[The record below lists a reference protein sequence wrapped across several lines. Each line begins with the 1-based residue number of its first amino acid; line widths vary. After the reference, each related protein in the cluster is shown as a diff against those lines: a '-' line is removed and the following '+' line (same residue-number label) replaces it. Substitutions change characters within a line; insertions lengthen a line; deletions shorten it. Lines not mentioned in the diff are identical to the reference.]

1 MKPSSIISFGLALL
15 GCAHAPAPSLPAPPL
30 DSALRF
36 RNVPVITRLTDQPIA
51 QPSARPFDREAY
63 WYDAYLGRRSVRALE
78 VRRPARAAN
87 VNALDEVPDSAWF
100 ENRIGVRALT
110 VEEIR
115 RGPTP
120 PPRPPFSVVGTK
132 LGGVTPG
139 LRVRDSIGTGY
150 LLKFDRPDDPISE
163 TASDVVVQRLLWAV
177 GYHTPDD
184 MIITF
189 AGEDL
194 RLAPEARLKDT
205 RGEQRAMT
213 EADLRKVL
221 AGVGRQ
227 ADGRYRGL
235 LSKLVPGVPL
245 GGYSQEGKRA
255 DDANDPVPHEERRD
269 VRGARVFFAWLNHT
283 DLKEDN
289 LLDTWIPDPRSPGR
303 GHVRHHLVDFGN
315 SLGVFGWRQD
325 RTSGFSENLDLGYGV
340 RSLVALGLWQ
350 RPWETISA
358 SPLQGVGNL
367 ESAVFDAAGW
377 RPAYPWAPFDRFD
390 RFDGFWAARIL
401 MRVNPDLVAAAV
413 AEGHY
418 DDPRS
423 AAYVA
428 ATLVERQRK
437 LGRHYLAQTSALD
450 DFMVDESDRGVS
462 LCFQDLLI
470 AHFGAAEPALVAG
483 TAHRI
488 STWDFAGRPLAFT
501 ALRPGAVRS
510 CVDGFPPGPGPDHYT
525 IVAVDTVRDGAP
537 AQRVLLHLARDPSSG
552 RMRLIGVRR
561 V

>member
-1 MKPSSIISFGLALL
+1 MKPSSNIWFGLALL
-15 GCAHAPAPSLPAPPL
+15 GCAHGPASQPAPAL

-36 RNVPVITRLTDQPIA
+36 RNAPVITRLVDQPIA
-51 QPSARPFDREAY
+51 QPAGRPFDREAY
-63 WYDAYLGRRSVRALE
+63 WYDAYVGRRSVRALE
-78 VRRPARAAN
+78 VRPPARAGN

-100 ENRIGVRALT
+100 ENRIGVRAMT
-110 VEEIR
+110 VDEIR

-120 PPRPPFSVVGTK
+120 PLQPPFSVVGTK
-132 LGGVTPG
+132 LGGVSPG

-150 LLKFDRPDDPISE
+150 LLKFDRPDDAISE

-184 MIITF
+184 MIISF
-189 AGEDL
+189 SAEQL
-194 RLAPEARLKDT
+194 RLAPDARLKDT
-205 RGEQRAMT
+205 RGQQRPMT
-213 EADLRKVL
+213 EDDLRTLL
-221 AGVGRQ
+221 ASVGRQ

-255 DDANDPVPHEERRD
+255 DDPNDSVPHEERRD

-289 LLDTWIPDPRSPGR
+289 LLDTWIPDPQSPGR
-303 GHVRHHLVDFGN
+303 GSVRHYLVDFGN
-315 SLGVFGWRQD
+315 SLGVFGWRKD
-325 RTSGFSENLDLGYGV
+325 RTSGFSENLDLGYGA
-340 RSLVALGLWQ
+340 RSLVTLGLWQ

-367 ESAVFDAAGW
+367 ESAVFDAPGW
-377 RPAYPWAPFDRFD
+377 RPAYPWAPFERFD
-390 RFDGFWAARIL
+390 RFDGFWAAKIL
-401 MRVNPDLVAAAV
+401 MRVEPALVTAAV

-418 DDPRS
+418 DDPRA

-450 DFMVDESDRGVS
+450 DFIVDENDRGVS
-462 LCFQDLLI
+462 LCFQDLLV
-470 AHFGAAEPALVAG
+470 AHFGAAETALVAG
-483 TAHRI
+483 THHRI
-488 STWDFAGRPLAFT
+488 AAWDFAGHALAFT
-501 ALRPGAVRS
+501 AERPGAARS
-510 CVDGFPPGPGPDHYT
+510 CVEGLPTGPGSDHYT
-525 IVAVDTVRDGAP
+525 IVGVDTARDGAP
-537 AQRVLLHLARDPSSG
+537 TQRVLVHLARDPASG
-552 RMRLIGVRR
+552 RVRLIGVRR